1 VSRDNS
7 HQPNFGLDSFEARA
21 TSELPLPLD
30 RADDDR
36 DVASGE
42 RLELIGTF
50 LRAQGSVDLGRFTRL
65 SDYVNYLGGFFTI
78 QDVSLLSRTGSP
90 TRVTFPDLRVR
101 LADIAIVA
109 QREEQPSP
117 HAGPGS
123 VIPKQRR
130 RLVVMTEAHIVYG
143 SVYLHSEGSMSAFID
158 AMDPHWIPMTGV
170 RVRWL
175 NDRRLAGRFAFALLQ
190 RSKIVGVATDTGP
203 IARSAQGAARAV
215 MPAVPRLSPVPS
227 LFGAEPAP
235 RATEPGPLGI
245 LAQRKAAA
253 GF

>member
-1 VSRDNS
+1 VFNELGQRARFEHTQLESVGGQDSVLPFDGADSR
-7 HQPNFGLDSFEARA
+7 P
-21 TSELPLPLD
+21 
-30 RADDDR
+30 
-36 DVASGE
+36 VAALQ

-50 LRAQGSVDLGRFTRL
+50 LRAEGSVDLGRFGRL

-78 QDVSLLSRTGSP
+78 QDVGLLSRTGSP

-109 QREEQPSP
+109 QRDEDVSP
-117 HAGPGS
+117 HAGAHS

-143 SVYLHSEGSMSAFID
+143 SVYLHSEGSMSGFID
-158 AMDPHWIPMTGV
+158 SPDPHFIPMTGV

-175 NDRRLAGRFAFALLQ
+175 TDRRLAGRFAFALLQ
-190 RSKIVGVATDTGP
+190 RSKIVGVATELAP
-203 IARSAQGAARAV
+203 AEGAGSGGS
-215 MPAVPRLSPVPS
+215 PRGV
-227 LFGAEPAP
+227 
-235 RATEPGPLGI
+235 
-245 LAQRKAAA
+245 LAQRKALA